1 MIKDVVTFLTP
12 GQEPIQ
18 IVFFTVIT
26 LGVALSVLLVTF
38 KANAKSWQRKW
49 EGEELDTSPSG
60 LEVEHG
66 SISELSQAVATPA
79 EKLASMMPGLLLIV
93 GLLGTFL
100 GLGLALDKASS
111 ILQSSG
117 SSVGAMDD
125 SMQNLM
131 AMMQG
136 LGTKFKTSTWGII
149 AFILLKV
156 WESWSG
162 FEERRLTWCINKM
175 KGELSQTRDLREQE
189 KLASEEKQH
198 TSLMGSSQLIVDALR
213 AQTEGL
219 RLEMAKQNVRA
230 LQMGERRHK
239 VWLENFEAVVQ
250 GFAGLQASNQ
260 ELAEQAA
267 AREASHFETVV
278 QGVAG
283 LQASNREL
291 AEQAAVRDASHFE
304 TVVQGVAGLQASN
317 QELAGQAAARDA
329 SHFEAVVQ
337 GVAGLQ
343 ASNQELAEQAAVR
356 DASHFEAV
364 VLGVAGLQAS
374 NQELAEQAAVRDASH
389 FEAVV
394 QGVAGLQA
402 SNREL
407 AEQAAVR
414 DASHFETVVQGV
426 AGLQASN
433 QELAGQAAA
442 RDASHFEAVV
452 QGVAGL
458 QASNQEL
465 AEQAAVRD
473 ASHFE
478 AVVQGVAGLQVSNQE
493 LAEQAAVRDASLVK
507 AMEPLGDIASF
518 TGHSNQLL
526 ADFTEKSRENQMALQ
541 KAGETMGTAAQQVA
555 TAAVSLKGV
564 VDNLNREMAEVLQSV
579 KTDLNGV
586 MTSMNQD
593 FTRNLEGMAKQMEG
607 ATHELSEIMV
617 SVKRD
622 LGGAIEVMSGDFKVT
637 MVGMAKDLSTA
648 TGNIS
653 TAIGGMSESLNKAM
667 EEVASN
673 VSSASKVQKDTSV
686 RFAALSEELG
696 ISVNV
701 MTSSMEA
708 IGQRMEDG
716 LGSVANSTQQMG
728 GLARNFK
735 VIAQSLE
742 TMPSTLQQIA
752 EGVGNSSAK
761 LSNGLDEVV
770 KILTQS
776 DRYASAAEAIMKVP
790 GSLNELSSQLLK
802 PKDELLQVQKSL
814 TQLLEVASGINENV
828 QALKS
833 TEVLQEA

>member
-1 MIKDVVTFLTP
+1 
-12 GQEPIQ
+12 
-18 IVFFTVIT
+18 
-26 LGVALSVLLVTF
+26 LSVLLVTF

-304 TVVQGVAGLQASN
+304 
-317 QELAGQAAARDA
+317 
-329 SHFEAVVQ
+329 
-337 GVAGLQ
+337 
-343 ASNQELAEQAAVR
+343 
-356 DASHFEAV
+356 AV

-426 AGLQASN
+426 AGLQA
-433 QELAGQAAA
+433 
-442 RDASHFEAVV
+442 
-452 QGVAGL
+452 
-458 QASNQEL
+458 
-465 AEQAAVRD
+465 
-473 ASHFE
+473 
-478 AVVQGVAGLQVSNQE
+478 SNQE

-696 ISVNV
+696 ISVSV

>member
-1 MIKDVVTFLTP
+1 MIKDVVAFLTP

-18 IVFFTVIT
+18 IAFFTVIT

-49 EGEELDTSPSG
+49 EGEELDASPSG

-175 KGELSQTRDLREQE
+175 KGELSQIRDLRDQE

-213 AQTEGL
+213 AQTQGL

-267 AREASHFETVV
+267 AR
-278 QGVAG
+278 
-283 LQASNREL
+283 
-291 AEQAAVRDASHFE
+291 DAS
-304 TVVQGVAGLQASN
+304 Q
-317 QELAGQAAARDA
+317 
-329 SHFEAVVQ
+329 FEAVVQ

-356 DASHFEAV
+356 DASI
-364 VLGVAGLQAS
+364 
-374 NQELAEQAAVRDASH
+374 
-389 FEAVV
+389 
-394 QGVAGLQA
+394 
-402 SNREL
+402 
-407 AEQAAVR
+407 
-414 DASHFETVVQGV
+414 
-426 AGLQASN
+426 
-433 QELAGQAAA
+433 
-442 RDASHFEAVV
+442 
-452 QGVAGL
+452 
-458 QASNQEL
+458 
-465 AEQAAVRD
+465 
-473 ASHFE
+473 
-478 AVVQGVAGLQVSNQE
+478 
-493 LAEQAAVRDASLVK
+493 VK

-518 TGHSNQLL
+518 TGNSNQLL
-526 ADFTEKSRENQMALQ
+526 ADFTEKSRENQVALQ
-541 KAGETMGTAAQQVA
+541 KAGETMGAAAQQVA
-555 TAAVSLKGV
+555 TAAFSLEGV
-564 VDNLNREMAEVLQSV
+564 VDHLNREMAQVLRSV

-586 MTSMNQD
+586 MTSMNKD

-617 SVKRD
+617 LVKRD
-622 LGGAIEVMSGDFKVT
+622 LGDAIAVMSGDFKVT

-667 EEVASN
+667 VEVAGN

-752 EGVGNSSAK
+752 EDVGNSSARV
-761 LSNGLDEVV
+761 SNGLDEVL
-770 KILTQS
+770 KIVVQS

-790 GSLNELSSQLLK
+790 GALNDLSSQLLK
-802 PKDELLQVQKSL
+802 PKDELLEVQKSL
-814 TQLLEVASGINENV
+814 TQLLEVASGINDNV

>member
-304 TVVQGVAGLQASN
+304 
-317 QELAGQAAARDA
+317 
-329 SHFEAVVQ
+329 
-337 GVAGLQ
+337 
-343 ASNQELAEQAAVR
+343 
-356 DASHFEAV
+356 AV

-426 AGLQASN
+426 AGLQA
-433 QELAGQAAA
+433 
-442 RDASHFEAVV
+442 
-452 QGVAGL
+452 
-458 QASNQEL
+458 
-465 AEQAAVRD
+465 
-473 ASHFE
+473 
-478 AVVQGVAGLQVSNQE
+478 SNQE

-696 ISVNV
+696 ISVSV

>member
-1 MIKDVVTFLTP
+1 VIKDVVTFLTP

-304 TVVQGVAGLQASN
+304 
-317 QELAGQAAARDA
+317 
-329 SHFEAVVQ
+329 
-337 GVAGLQ
+337 
-343 ASNQELAEQAAVR
+343 
-356 DASHFEAV
+356 AV

-426 AGLQASN
+426 AGLQA
-433 QELAGQAAA
+433 
-442 RDASHFEAVV
+442 
-452 QGVAGL
+452 
-458 QASNQEL
+458 
-465 AEQAAVRD
+465 
-473 ASHFE
+473 
-478 AVVQGVAGLQVSNQE
+478 SNQE

-696 ISVNV
+696 ISVSV

>member
-283 LQASNREL
+283 LQASN
-291 AEQAAVRDASHFE
+291 
-304 TVVQGVAGLQASN
+304 
-317 QELAGQAAARDA
+317 
-329 SHFEAVVQ
+329 
-337 GVAGLQ
+337 
-343 ASNQELAEQAAVR
+343 
-356 DASHFEAV
+356 
-364 VLGVAGLQAS
+364 
-374 NQELAEQAAVRDASH
+374 
-389 FEAVV
+389 
-394 QGVAGLQA
+394 
-402 SNREL
+402 
-407 AEQAAVR
+407 
-414 DASHFETVVQGV
+414 
-426 AGLQASN
+426 
-433 QELAGQAAA
+433 
-442 RDASHFEAVV
+442 
-452 QGVAGL
+452 
-458 QASNQEL
+458 
-465 AEQAAVRD
+465 
-473 ASHFE
+473 
-478 AVVQGVAGLQVSNQE
+478 QE

-696 ISVNV
+696 ISVSV

>member
-1 MIKDVVTFLTP
+1 MIKDVVAFLTP

-18 IVFFTVIT
+18 IAFFTVIT

-49 EGEELDTSPSG
+49 EGEELDASPSG

-175 KGELSQTRDLREQE
+175 KGELSQIRDLRDQE

-198 TSLMGSSQLIVDALR
+198 TSLMGSSQLIVDALQ
-213 AQTEGL
+213 AQTQGL

-267 AREASHFETVV
+267 
-278 QGVAG
+278 
-283 LQASNREL
+283 
-291 AEQAAVRDASHFE
+291 VRDAS
-304 TVVQGVAGLQASN
+304 Q
-317 QELAGQAAARDA
+317 
-329 SHFEAVVQ
+329 FEAVVQ
-337 GVAGLQ
+337 GFAGLQ
-343 ASNQELAEQAAVR
+343 ASNQELAEQAA
-356 DASHFEAV
+356 
-364 VLGVAGLQAS
+364 
-374 NQELAEQAAVRDASH
+374 
-389 FEAVV
+389 
-394 QGVAGLQA
+394 
-402 SNREL
+402 
-407 AEQAAVR
+407 
-414 DASHFETVVQGV
+414 
-426 AGLQASN
+426 
-433 QELAGQAAA
+433 A
-442 RDASHFEAVV
+442 RDASI
-452 QGVAGL
+452 
-458 QASNQEL
+458 
-465 AEQAAVRD
+465 
-473 ASHFE
+473 
-478 AVVQGVAGLQVSNQE
+478 
-493 LAEQAAVRDASLVK
+493 VK

-518 TGHSNQLL
+518 TGNSNQLL
-526 ADFTEKSRENQMALQ
+526 ADFTEKSRENQVALQ
-541 KAGETMGTAAQQVA
+541 KAGETMGAAAQQVA
-555 TAAVSLKGV
+555 TAAFSLEGV
-564 VDNLNREMAEVLQSV
+564 VDHLNREMAQVLRSV

-586 MTSMNQD
+586 MTSMNKD

-617 SVKRD
+617 LVKRD
-622 LGGAIEVMSGDFKVT
+622 LGDAIAVMSGDFKFT

-667 EEVASN
+667 VEVAGN

-752 EGVGNSSAK
+752 EDVGNSSARV
-761 LSNGLDEVV
+761 SNGLDEVL
-770 KILTQS
+770 KIVVQS

-790 GSLNELSSQLLK
+790 GALDDLSSQLLK
-802 PKDELLQVQKSL
+802 PKDELLEVQKSL
-814 TQLLEVASGINENV
+814 TQLLEVASGINDNV

-833 TEVLQEA
+833 TKVLQEA